1 MPKQDKANTT
11 NVFRDKNSRRGKAAA
26 ADKSET
32 DFQYEMAGKR
42 RVIIRKKSFREKNYP
57 GAKSQSESDHYAF
70 LPCYNKGVKDESSVS
85 YKYLKIK
92 NRYRAGFCSSFRRGT
107 KKQKYKGETMNKIV
121 CPKCGEE
128 FELTDADYL
137 SIVDQVKTEE
147 IAKVVNEKEKS
158 LKIVMQADLEKQ
170 MANKELEIEK
180 LNSKIRENELN
191 RQAAINEA
199 VQKQAEKISALEQT
213 LAIKNAETQSEIE
226 KAVLI
231 KENEISRLKA
241 ERESEKNLMKD
252 RERQMQEQIDFYKDL
267 KARMS
272 TKMVGETLEQHCQ
285 VEFNKI
291 RMAGFK
297 NAYFEKD
304 NDASSG
310 SKGDYIFRDFS
321 DDGQEFVSIMFEM
334 KNECDTT
341 ATKHKNEDFLK
352 ELDKDRREKKCE
364 YAVLVSLLETDS
376 EFYNAGIVDMS
387 YKYPKTYVIR
397 PQFFIPLITLIRNEA
412 MNSLEYKKQLAL
424 IQNQNIDITHFE
436 ENLVDFQ
443 NKFANNYRIASD
455 KFKNAIDEID
465 KTIDH
470 LQKVKDGLLGSERQL
485 RIANDKAQDLSIKKL
500 TKDNPTMKKKF
511 EDLKEE
517 GE

>member
-1 MPKQDKANTT
+1 
-11 NVFRDKNSRRGKAAA
+11 
-26 ADKSET
+26 
-32 DFQYEMAGKR
+32 
-42 RVIIRKKSFREKNYP
+42 
-57 GAKSQSESDHYAF
+57 
-70 LPCYNKGVKDESSVS
+70 
-85 YKYLKIK
+85 
-92 NRYRAGFCSSFRRGT
+92 
-107 KKQKYKGETMNKIV
+107 MNKMV

-147 IAKVVNEKEKS
+147 IAKAVNEKEKS

-199 VQKQAEKISALEQT
+199 VQKQAEKISALEQA

-267 KARMS
+267 KTRMS

-436 ENLVDFQ
+436 ENLADFQ

-511 EDLKEE
+511 EDLKDE

>member
-1 MPKQDKANTT
+1 
-11 NVFRDKNSRRGKAAA
+11 
-26 ADKSET
+26 
-32 DFQYEMAGKR
+32 
-42 RVIIRKKSFREKNYP
+42 
-57 GAKSQSESDHYAF
+57 
-70 LPCYNKGVKDESSVS
+70 
-85 YKYLKIK
+85 
-92 NRYRAGFCSSFRRGT
+92 
-107 KKQKYKGETMNKIV
+107 MNKIV

-147 IAKVVNEKEKS
+147 IAKAVNEKEKS

-191 RQAAINEA
+191 QRNAIDDA
-199 VQKQAEKISALEQT
+199 VKKQNEKISTLERE
-213 LAIKNAETQSEIE
+213 LAVKNAEAQNEID
-226 KAVLI
+226 KAALI
-231 KENEISRLKA
+231 KENEINRLKA
-241 ERESEKNLMKD
+241 EMESEKNLMKD

-267 KARMS
+267 KTRMS

-352 ELDKDRREKKCE
+352 GLDKDRREKKCE
-364 YAVLVSLLETDS
+364 YAVLVSLLEADS

-397 PQFFIPLITLIRNEA
+397 PQFFIPFITLIRNEA

-511 EDLKEE
+511 EDLKDE

>member
-1 MPKQDKANTT
+1 
-11 NVFRDKNSRRGKAAA
+11 
-26 ADKSET
+26 
-32 DFQYEMAGKR
+32 
-42 RVIIRKKSFREKNYP
+42 
-57 GAKSQSESDHYAF
+57 
-70 LPCYNKGVKDESSVS
+70 
-85 YKYLKIK
+85 
-92 NRYRAGFCSSFRRGT
+92 
-107 KKQKYKGETMNKIV
+107 MNKIV

-137 SIVDQVKTEE
+137 SIVDQAKTEE
-147 IAKVVNEKEKS
+147 IAKAVNEKEKS

-191 RQAAINEA
+191 QRNAINEA

-267 KARMS
+267 KTRMS

-334 KNECDTT
+334 KNECDAT

-397 PQFFIPLITLIRNEA
+397 PQFFIPFITLIRNEA

-511 EDLKEE
+511 EDLKDE

>member
-1 MPKQDKANTT
+1 
-11 NVFRDKNSRRGKAAA
+11 
-26 ADKSET
+26 
-32 DFQYEMAGKR
+32 
-42 RVIIRKKSFREKNYP
+42 
-57 GAKSQSESDHYAF
+57 
-70 LPCYNKGVKDESSVS
+70 
-85 YKYLKIK
+85 
-92 NRYRAGFCSSFRRGT
+92 
-107 KKQKYKGETMNKIV
+107 MNKIV

-147 IAKVVNEKEKS
+147 IAKAVNEKEKS

-191 RQAAINEA
+191 QRNAIDDA
-199 VQKQAEKISALEQT
+199 VKKQNEKISTLERE
-213 LAIKNAETQSEIE
+213 LAVKNAEAQNEID
-226 KAVLI
+226 KAALI
-231 KENEISRLKA
+231 KENEINRLKA
-241 ERESEKNLMKD
+241 EMESEKNLMKD

-267 KARMS
+267 KTRMS

-397 PQFFIPLITLIRNEA
+397 PQFFIPFITLIRNEA

-511 EDLKEE
+511 EDLKDE

>member
-1 MPKQDKANTT
+1 
-11 NVFRDKNSRRGKAAA
+11 
-26 ADKSET
+26 
-32 DFQYEMAGKR
+32 
-42 RVIIRKKSFREKNYP
+42 
-57 GAKSQSESDHYAF
+57 
-70 LPCYNKGVKDESSVS
+70 
-85 YKYLKIK
+85 
-92 NRYRAGFCSSFRRGT
+92 
-107 KKQKYKGETMNKIV
+107 MNKIV

-147 IAKVVNEKEKS
+147 IAKAVNEKEKS

-199 VQKQAEKISALEQT
+199 VQKQAEKISALEQA
-213 LAIKNAETQSEIE
+213 LAVKNAEAQNEID
-226 KAVLI
+226 KAALI
-231 KENEISRLKA
+231 KENEINRLKA
-241 ERESEKNLMKD
+241 EMESEKNLMKD

-364 YAVLVSLLETDS
+364 YAVLVSLLEADS

-436 ENLVDFQ
+436 ENLADFQ

-511 EDLKEE
+511 EDLKNEE
-517 GE
+517 E

>member
-1 MPKQDKANTT
+1 
-11 NVFRDKNSRRGKAAA
+11 
-26 ADKSET
+26 
-32 DFQYEMAGKR
+32 
-42 RVIIRKKSFREKNYP
+42 
-57 GAKSQSESDHYAF
+57 
-70 LPCYNKGVKDESSVS
+70 
-85 YKYLKIK
+85 
-92 NRYRAGFCSSFRRGT
+92 
-107 KKQKYKGETMNKIV
+107 MNKII

-147 IAKVVNEKEKS
+147 ITKAVNEKEES
-158 LKIVMQADLEKQ
+158 MKIVMKADIEKQ

-180 LNSKIRENELN
+180 LNSKIREYELN
-191 RQAAINEA
+191 QRNAIDEA
-199 VQKQAEKISALEQT
+199 VQKKNEKISLLELE
-213 LAIKNAETQSEIE
+213 LAVKNAETQNQID

-267 KARMS
+267 KTRMS

-285 VEFNKI
+285 AEFNKI

-376 EFYNAGIVDMS
+376 ELYNAGIVDMS

-436 ENLVDFQ
+436 ENLTDFQ

-485 RIANDKAQDLSIKKL
+485 RIANDKAQDLSI
-500 TKDNPTMKKKF
+500 
-511 EDLKEE
+511 
-517 GE
+517 

>member
-1 MPKQDKANTT
+1 
-11 NVFRDKNSRRGKAAA
+11 
-26 ADKSET
+26 
-32 DFQYEMAGKR
+32 
-42 RVIIRKKSFREKNYP
+42 
-57 GAKSQSESDHYAF
+57 
-70 LPCYNKGVKDESSVS
+70 
-85 YKYLKIK
+85 
-92 NRYRAGFCSSFRRGT
+92 
-107 KKQKYKGETMNKIV
+107 MNKIV

-137 SIVDQVKTEE
+137 SIVEQVKTEE
-147 IAKVVNEKEKS
+147 IAKAVNEKETS

-267 KARMS
+267 KTRMS

-412 MNSLEYKKQLAL
+412 MNSLEYKKQLEL

-436 ENLVDFQ
+436 ENLADFQ

-485 RIANDKAQDLSIKKL
+485 RIANDKAQDLSIKQL

-511 EDLKEE
+511 EDLKDE

>member
-1 MPKQDKANTT
+1 
-11 NVFRDKNSRRGKAAA
+11 
-26 ADKSET
+26 
-32 DFQYEMAGKR
+32 
-42 RVIIRKKSFREKNYP
+42 
-57 GAKSQSESDHYAF
+57 
-70 LPCYNKGVKDESSVS
+70 
-85 YKYLKIK
+85 
-92 NRYRAGFCSSFRRGT
+92 
-107 KKQKYKGETMNKIV
+107 MNKIV

-147 IAKVVNEKEKS
+147 IAKAVNEKEKS

-170 MANKELEIEK
+170 MANKDLEIEK

-191 RQAAINEA
+191 QRNAIDDA
-199 VQKQAEKISALEQT
+199 VKKQNEKISTLERE
-213 LAIKNAETQSEIE
+213 LAVKNAEAQNEID
-226 KAVLI
+226 KAALI
-231 KENEISRLKA
+231 KENEINRLKA
-241 ERESEKNLMKD
+241 EMESEKNLMKD
-252 RERQMQEQIDFYKDL
+252 RERQMQEQIDFYKDM
-267 KARMS
+267 KTRMS
-272 TKMVGETLEQHCQ
+272 TKMVGETIEQHCQ

-436 ENLVDFQ
+436 ENLADFQ

-511 EDLKEE
+511 EDLNVE

>member
-1 MPKQDKANTT
+1 
-11 NVFRDKNSRRGKAAA
+11 
-26 ADKSET
+26 
-32 DFQYEMAGKR
+32 
-42 RVIIRKKSFREKNYP
+42 
-57 GAKSQSESDHYAF
+57 
-70 LPCYNKGVKDESSVS
+70 
-85 YKYLKIK
+85 
-92 NRYRAGFCSSFRRGT
+92 
-107 KKQKYKGETMNKIV
+107 MNKIV

-147 IAKVVNEKEKS
+147 IAKAVNEKEKS

-191 RQAAINEA
+191 RQVAINEA
-199 VQKQAEKISALEQT
+199 VQKQAEKISALEQA
-213 LAIKNAETQSEIE
+213 LAVKNAEAQNEID
-226 KAVLI
+226 KAALI
-231 KENEISRLKA
+231 KENEINRLKA
-241 ERESEKNLMKD
+241 EMESEKNLMKD

-364 YAVLVSLLETDS
+364 YAVLVSLLEADS

-436 ENLVDFQ
+436 ENLADFQ

-511 EDLKEE
+511 EDLKNEE
-517 GE
+517 E

>member
-1 MPKQDKANTT
+1 
-11 NVFRDKNSRRGKAAA
+11 
-26 ADKSET
+26 
-32 DFQYEMAGKR
+32 
-42 RVIIRKKSFREKNYP
+42 
-57 GAKSQSESDHYAF
+57 
-70 LPCYNKGVKDESSVS
+70 
-85 YKYLKIK
+85 
-92 NRYRAGFCSSFRRGT
+92 
-107 KKQKYKGETMNKIV
+107 MNKIV

-147 IAKVVNEKEKS
+147 IAKAVNEKEKS

-191 RQAAINEA
+191 QRNAINEA

-241 ERESEKNLMKD
+241 EMESEKNLMKD

-267 KARMS
+267 KTRMS

-436 ENLVDFQ
+436 ENLADFQ

-511 EDLKEE
+511 EDLKDE

>member
-1 MPKQDKANTT
+1 
-11 NVFRDKNSRRGKAAA
+11 
-26 ADKSET
+26 
-32 DFQYEMAGKR
+32 
-42 RVIIRKKSFREKNYP
+42 
-57 GAKSQSESDHYAF
+57 
-70 LPCYNKGVKDESSVS
+70 
-85 YKYLKIK
+85 
-92 NRYRAGFCSSFRRGT
+92 
-107 KKQKYKGETMNKIV
+107 MNKIV
-121 CPKCGEE
+121 CSKCGEE

-147 IAKVVNEKEKS
+147 ITKAVNEKEES
-158 LKIVMQADLEKQ
+158 MKIVMKADIEKQ

-180 LNSKIRENELN
+180 LNSKIREYELN
-191 RQAAINEA
+191 QRNAIDEA
-199 VQKQAEKISALEQT
+199 VQKKNEKISLLELE
-213 LAIKNAETQSEIE
+213 LAVKNAETQNQID

-267 KARMS
+267 KTRMS

-285 VEFNKI
+285 AEFNKI

-436 ENLVDFQ
+436 ENLADFQ

-500 TKDNPTMKKKF
+500 TKDNPTMRQKF
-511 EDLKEE
+511 EDLKNK

>member
-1 MPKQDKANTT
+1 
-11 NVFRDKNSRRGKAAA
+11 
-26 ADKSET
+26 
-32 DFQYEMAGKR
+32 
-42 RVIIRKKSFREKNYP
+42 
-57 GAKSQSESDHYAF
+57 
-70 LPCYNKGVKDESSVS
+70 
-85 YKYLKIK
+85 
-92 NRYRAGFCSSFRRGT
+92 
-107 KKQKYKGETMNKIV
+107 MNKIV

-147 IAKVVNEKEKS
+147 IAKAVNEKEKS

-199 VQKQAEKISALEQT
+199 VQKQAEKISALEQA

-267 KARMS
+267 KTRMS

-412 MNSLEYKKQLAL
+412 MNSLEYKKQLEL

-436 ENLVDFQ
+436 ENLADFQ

-485 RIANDKAQDLSIKKL
+485 RIANDKAQDLSIKNSPKITRL
-500 TKDNPTMKKKF
+500 
-511 EDLKEE
+511 
-517 GE
+517 

>member
-1 MPKQDKANTT
+1 
-11 NVFRDKNSRRGKAAA
+11 
-26 ADKSET
+26 
-32 DFQYEMAGKR
+32 
-42 RVIIRKKSFREKNYP
+42 
-57 GAKSQSESDHYAF
+57 
-70 LPCYNKGVKDESSVS
+70 
-85 YKYLKIK
+85 
-92 NRYRAGFCSSFRRGT
+92 
-107 KKQKYKGETMNKIV
+107 MNKIV

-147 IAKVVNEKEKS
+147 IAKAVNEKEKS
-158 LKIVMQADLEKQ
+158 MKIVMQADLEKQ

-191 RQAAINEA
+191 RQVAINEA
-199 VQKQAEKISALEQT
+199 VQKQAEKISALEQA
-213 LAIKNAETQSEIE
+213 LAVKNAAAQNEID
-226 KAVLI
+226 KAALI
-231 KENEISRLKA
+231 KENEINRLKA
-241 ERESEKNLMKD
+241 EMESEKNLMKD

-310 SKGDYIFRDFS
+310 SKGDHIFRDFS

-364 YAVLVSLLETDS
+364 YAVLVSLLEADS

-436 ENLVDFQ
+436 ENLADFQ

-511 EDLKEE
+511 EDLKNEE
-517 GE
+517 E

>member
-1 MPKQDKANTT
+1 
-11 NVFRDKNSRRGKAAA
+11 
-26 ADKSET
+26 
-32 DFQYEMAGKR
+32 
-42 RVIIRKKSFREKNYP
+42 
-57 GAKSQSESDHYAF
+57 
-70 LPCYNKGVKDESSVS
+70 
-85 YKYLKIK
+85 
-92 NRYRAGFCSSFRRGT
+92 
-107 KKQKYKGETMNKIV
+107 MNKIV

-147 IAKVVNEKEKS
+147 IAKAVNEKEKS

-199 VQKQAEKISALEQT
+199 VQKQAEKISALEQS

-267 KARMS
+267 KTRMS

-412 MNSLEYKKQLAL
+412 MNSLEYKQQLAL

-436 ENLVDFQ
+436 ENLADFQ

-511 EDLKEE
+511 EDLKDE

>member
-1 MPKQDKANTT
+1 
-11 NVFRDKNSRRGKAAA
+11 
-26 ADKSET
+26 
-32 DFQYEMAGKR
+32 
-42 RVIIRKKSFREKNYP
+42 
-57 GAKSQSESDHYAF
+57 
-70 LPCYNKGVKDESSVS
+70 
-85 YKYLKIK
+85 
-92 NRYRAGFCSSFRRGT
+92 
-107 KKQKYKGETMNKIV
+107 MNKIV

-137 SIVDQVKTEE
+137 SIVEQVKTEE
-147 IAKVVNEKEKS
+147 IAKAVNEKEKS

-267 KARMS
+267 KTRMS

-334 KNECDTT
+334 KNECDKT

-387 YKYPKTYVIR
+387 YKYPKTCVIR

-412 MNSLEYKKQLAL
+412 MNSLEYKQQLAL

-436 ENLVDFQ
+436 ENLADFQ

-511 EDLKEE
+511 EDLKVE

>member
-1 MPKQDKANTT
+1 
-11 NVFRDKNSRRGKAAA
+11 
-26 ADKSET
+26 
-32 DFQYEMAGKR
+32 
-42 RVIIRKKSFREKNYP
+42 
-57 GAKSQSESDHYAF
+57 
-70 LPCYNKGVKDESSVS
+70 
-85 YKYLKIK
+85 
-92 NRYRAGFCSSFRRGT
+92 
-107 KKQKYKGETMNKIV
+107 MNKIV

-147 IAKVVNEKEKS
+147 IAKAVNEKEKS

-199 VQKQAEKISALEQT
+199 VQKQAEKISALEQA

-267 KARMS
+267 KTRMS

-341 ATKHKNEDFLK
+341 ATKHKNEDFLR

-436 ENLVDFQ
+436 ENLADFQ

-511 EDLKEE
+511 EDLKDEE
-517 GE
+517 E

>member
-1 MPKQDKANTT
+1 
-11 NVFRDKNSRRGKAAA
+11 
-26 ADKSET
+26 
-32 DFQYEMAGKR
+32 
-42 RVIIRKKSFREKNYP
+42 
-57 GAKSQSESDHYAF
+57 
-70 LPCYNKGVKDESSVS
+70 
-85 YKYLKIK
+85 
-92 NRYRAGFCSSFRRGT
+92 
-107 KKQKYKGETMNKIV
+107 MNKIV

-147 IAKVVNEKEKS
+147 IAKAVNEKETS

-191 RQAAINEA
+191 RQAAINKA

-267 KARMS
+267 KTRMS

-285 VEFNKI
+285 AEFNKI

-436 ENLVDFQ
+436 ENLADFQ

-500 TKDNPTMKKKF
+500 TKDNPTMRQKF
-511 EDLKEE
+511 EDLKNK

>member
-1 MPKQDKANTT
+1 
-11 NVFRDKNSRRGKAAA
+11 
-26 ADKSET
+26 
-32 DFQYEMAGKR
+32 
-42 RVIIRKKSFREKNYP
+42 
-57 GAKSQSESDHYAF
+57 
-70 LPCYNKGVKDESSVS
+70 
-85 YKYLKIK
+85 
-92 NRYRAGFCSSFRRGT
+92 
-107 KKQKYKGETMNKIV
+107 MNKIV

-147 IAKVVNEKEKS
+147 IAKAVNEKEKS

-267 KARMS
+267 KTRMS

-341 ATKHKNEDFLK
+341 ATKHKNEDFLR

-364 YAVLVSLLETDS
+364 YAVLVSLLEADS

-436 ENLVDFQ
+436 ENLADFQ

-511 EDLKEE
+511 EDLKDE

>member
-1 MPKQDKANTT
+1 
-11 NVFRDKNSRRGKAAA
+11 
-26 ADKSET
+26 
-32 DFQYEMAGKR
+32 
-42 RVIIRKKSFREKNYP
+42 
-57 GAKSQSESDHYAF
+57 
-70 LPCYNKGVKDESSVS
+70 
-85 YKYLKIK
+85 
-92 NRYRAGFCSSFRRGT
+92 
-107 KKQKYKGETMNKIV
+107 MNKII

-147 IAKVVNEKEKS
+147 ITKAVNEKEES
-158 LKIVMQADLEKQ
+158 MKIVMKADIEKQ

-180 LNSKIRENELN
+180 LNSKIREYELN
-191 RQAAINEA
+191 QRNAIDEA
-199 VQKQAEKISALEQT
+199 VQKKNEKISLLELE
-213 LAIKNAETQSEIE
+213 LAVKNAETQNQID

-267 KARMS
+267 KTRMS

-285 VEFNKI
+285 AEFNKI

-376 EFYNAGIVDMS
+376 EFYNASIVDMS

-436 ENLVDFQ
+436 ENLADFQ

-500 TKDNPTMKKKF
+500 TKDNPTMRQKF
-511 EDLKEE
+511 EDLKNK

>member
-1 MPKQDKANTT
+1 
-11 NVFRDKNSRRGKAAA
+11 
-26 ADKSET
+26 
-32 DFQYEMAGKR
+32 
-42 RVIIRKKSFREKNYP
+42 
-57 GAKSQSESDHYAF
+57 
-70 LPCYNKGVKDESSVS
+70 
-85 YKYLKIK
+85 
-92 NRYRAGFCSSFRRGT
+92 
-107 KKQKYKGETMNKIV
+107 MNKIV

-147 IAKVVNEKEKS
+147 IAKAVDEKEKS
-158 LKIVMQADLEKQ
+158 LKIVMKADLEKQ

-180 LNSKIRENELN
+180 LNYKIREYELN
-191 RQAAINEA
+191 QRNAIDDA
-199 VQKQAEKISALEQT
+199 VKKQNEKISTLERE
-213 LAIKNAETQSEIE
+213 LAVKNAEVQNEID
-226 KAVLI
+226 KAALI
-231 KENEISRLKA
+231 KENEINRLKA
-241 ERESEKNLMKD
+241 EMESEKNLMKD

-267 KARMS
+267 KTRMS

-297 NAYFEKD
+297 KAYFEKD

-352 ELDKDRREKKCE
+352 ELDKDRREKNCE

-387 YKYPKTYVIR
+387 YKYPKMYVIR

-412 MNSLEYKKQLAL
+412 MNSLEYKRQLAV

-511 EDLKEE
+511 EDIKGE

>member
-1 MPKQDKANTT
+1 
-11 NVFRDKNSRRGKAAA
+11 
-26 ADKSET
+26 
-32 DFQYEMAGKR
+32 
-42 RVIIRKKSFREKNYP
+42 
-57 GAKSQSESDHYAF
+57 
-70 LPCYNKGVKDESSVS
+70 
-85 YKYLKIK
+85 
-92 NRYRAGFCSSFRRGT
+92 
-107 KKQKYKGETMNKIV
+107 MNKIV

-147 IAKVVNEKEKS
+147 IAKAVNEKEKS

-199 VQKQAEKISALEQT
+199 VQKQAEKISALEQI

-267 KARMS
+267 KTRMS

>member
-1 MPKQDKANTT
+1 
-11 NVFRDKNSRRGKAAA
+11 
-26 ADKSET
+26 
-32 DFQYEMAGKR
+32 
-42 RVIIRKKSFREKNYP
+42 
-57 GAKSQSESDHYAF
+57 
-70 LPCYNKGVKDESSVS
+70 
-85 YKYLKIK
+85 
-92 NRYRAGFCSSFRRGT
+92 
-107 KKQKYKGETMNKIV
+107 MNKIV

-147 IAKVVNEKEKS
+147 IAKAVNEKEKS

-191 RQAAINEA
+191 QRNAIDDA
-199 VQKQAEKISALEQT
+199 VKKQNEKISTLERE
-213 LAIKNAETQSEIE
+213 LAVKNAEAQNEID
-226 KAVLI
+226 KAALI
-231 KENEISRLKA
+231 KENEINRLKA
-241 ERESEKNLMKD
+241 EMESEKNLMKD

-267 KARMS
+267 KTRMS

-511 EDLKEE
+511 EDLKDE

>member
-1 MPKQDKANTT
+1 
-11 NVFRDKNSRRGKAAA
+11 
-26 ADKSET
+26 
-32 DFQYEMAGKR
+32 
-42 RVIIRKKSFREKNYP
+42 
-57 GAKSQSESDHYAF
+57 
-70 LPCYNKGVKDESSVS
+70 
-85 YKYLKIK
+85 
-92 NRYRAGFCSSFRRGT
+92 
-107 KKQKYKGETMNKIV
+107 MNKIV

-147 IAKVVNEKEKS
+147 IAKAVNEKEKS

-199 VQKQAEKISALEQT
+199 VQKQAEKISALEQA

-267 KARMS
+267 KTRMS

-321 DDGQEFVSIMFEM
+321 DDGHEFVSIMFEM

-436 ENLVDFQ
+436 ENLADFQ

-511 EDLKEE
+511 EDLKVE

>member
-1 MPKQDKANTT
+1 
-11 NVFRDKNSRRGKAAA
+11 
-26 ADKSET
+26 
-32 DFQYEMAGKR
+32 
-42 RVIIRKKSFREKNYP
+42 
-57 GAKSQSESDHYAF
+57 
-70 LPCYNKGVKDESSVS
+70 
-85 YKYLKIK
+85 
-92 NRYRAGFCSSFRRGT
+92 
-107 KKQKYKGETMNKIV
+107 MNKIV

-147 IAKVVNEKEKS
+147 IAKAVNEKEKS

-267 KARMS
+267 KTRMS

-511 EDLKEE
+511 EDLKNEE
-517 GE
+517 E

>member
-1 MPKQDKANTT
+1 
-11 NVFRDKNSRRGKAAA
+11 
-26 ADKSET
+26 
-32 DFQYEMAGKR
+32 
-42 RVIIRKKSFREKNYP
+42 
-57 GAKSQSESDHYAF
+57 
-70 LPCYNKGVKDESSVS
+70 
-85 YKYLKIK
+85 
-92 NRYRAGFCSSFRRGT
+92 
-107 KKQKYKGETMNKIV
+107 MNKIV

-147 IAKVVNEKEKS
+147 IAKAVNEKEKS

-267 KARMS
+267 KTRMS

-364 YAVLVSLLETDS
+364 YAVLVSLLEADS

-412 MNSLEYKKQLAL
+412 MNSLEYKQQLAL

-436 ENLVDFQ
+436 ENLADFQ

-511 EDLKEE
+511 EDLKVE

>member
-1 MPKQDKANTT
+1 
-11 NVFRDKNSRRGKAAA
+11 
-26 ADKSET
+26 
-32 DFQYEMAGKR
+32 
-42 RVIIRKKSFREKNYP
+42 
-57 GAKSQSESDHYAF
+57 
-70 LPCYNKGVKDESSVS
+70 
-85 YKYLKIK
+85 
-92 NRYRAGFCSSFRRGT
+92 
-107 KKQKYKGETMNKIV
+107 MNKIV

-147 IAKVVNEKEKS
+147 IAKAVNEKEKS

-267 KARMS
+267 KTRMS

-511 EDLKEE
+511 EDLKVE

>member
-1 MPKQDKANTT
+1 
-11 NVFRDKNSRRGKAAA
+11 
-26 ADKSET
+26 
-32 DFQYEMAGKR
+32 
-42 RVIIRKKSFREKNYP
+42 
-57 GAKSQSESDHYAF
+57 
-70 LPCYNKGVKDESSVS
+70 
-85 YKYLKIK
+85 
-92 NRYRAGFCSSFRRGT
+92 
-107 KKQKYKGETMNKIV
+107 MNKIV

-147 IAKVVNEKEKS
+147 IAKAVNEKEKS

-191 RQAAINEA
+191 QRNAIDDA
-199 VQKQAEKISALEQT
+199 VKKQNEKISTLERE
-213 LAIKNAETQSEIE
+213 LAVKNAEAQNEID
-226 KAVLI
+226 KAALI
-231 KENEISRLKA
+231 KENEINRLKA
-241 ERESEKNLMKD
+241 EMESEKNLMKD

-267 KARMS
+267 KTRMS

-364 YAVLVSLLETDS
+364 YAVLVSLLEADS

-511 EDLKEE
+511 EDLKDEE
-517 GE
+517 E

>member
-1 MPKQDKANTT
+1 
-11 NVFRDKNSRRGKAAA
+11 
-26 ADKSET
+26 
-32 DFQYEMAGKR
+32 
-42 RVIIRKKSFREKNYP
+42 
-57 GAKSQSESDHYAF
+57 
-70 LPCYNKGVKDESSVS
+70 
-85 YKYLKIK
+85 
-92 NRYRAGFCSSFRRGT
+92 
-107 KKQKYKGETMNKIV
+107 MNKIV

-147 IAKVVNEKEKS
+147 IAKAVNEKEKS

-199 VQKQAEKISALEQT
+199 VQKQTEKISMLERE
-213 LAIKNAETQSEIE
+213 LAVKNAEAQNEID
-226 KAVLI
+226 KAALI
-231 KENEISRLKA
+231 KENEINRLKA
-241 ERESEKNLMKD
+241 EMESEKNLMKD

-267 KARMS
+267 KTRMS

-412 MNSLEYKKQLAL
+412 MNSLEYKQQLAL

-436 ENLVDFQ
+436 ENLADFQ

-511 EDLKEE
+511 EDLKDE

>member
-1 MPKQDKANTT
+1 
-11 NVFRDKNSRRGKAAA
+11 
-26 ADKSET
+26 
-32 DFQYEMAGKR
+32 
-42 RVIIRKKSFREKNYP
+42 
-57 GAKSQSESDHYAF
+57 
-70 LPCYNKGVKDESSVS
+70 
-85 YKYLKIK
+85 
-92 NRYRAGFCSSFRRGT
+92 
-107 KKQKYKGETMNKIV
+107 MNKIV

-147 IAKVVNEKEKS
+147 IAKAVNEKETS

-267 KARMS
+267 KTRMS

-364 YAVLVSLLETDS
+364 YAVLVSLLEADS

-511 EDLKEE
+511 EDFKDE

>member
-1 MPKQDKANTT
+1 
-11 NVFRDKNSRRGKAAA
+11 
-26 ADKSET
+26 
-32 DFQYEMAGKR
+32 
-42 RVIIRKKSFREKNYP
+42 
-57 GAKSQSESDHYAF
+57 
-70 LPCYNKGVKDESSVS
+70 
-85 YKYLKIK
+85 
-92 NRYRAGFCSSFRRGT
+92 
-107 KKQKYKGETMNKIV
+107 MNKIV
-121 CPKCGEE
+121 CSKCGEE

-147 IAKVVNEKEKS
+147 IAKAVNEKEKS

-170 MANKELEIEK
+170 MANKDLEIEK
-180 LNSKIRENELN
+180 LNSKIREKELN
-191 RQAAINEA
+191 QRNAIDDA
-199 VQKQAEKISALEQT
+199 VKKQNEKISTLERE
-213 LAIKNAETQSEIE
+213 LAVKNAEAQNEID
-226 KAVLI
+226 KAALI
-231 KENEISRLKA
+231 KENEINRLKA
-241 ERESEKNLMKD
+241 EMESEKNLMKD

-267 KARMS
+267 KTRMS

-511 EDLKEE
+511 EDLKNEE
-517 GE
+517 E

>member
-1 MPKQDKANTT
+1 
-11 NVFRDKNSRRGKAAA
+11 
-26 ADKSET
+26 
-32 DFQYEMAGKR
+32 
-42 RVIIRKKSFREKNYP
+42 
-57 GAKSQSESDHYAF
+57 
-70 LPCYNKGVKDESSVS
+70 
-85 YKYLKIK
+85 
-92 NRYRAGFCSSFRRGT
+92 
-107 KKQKYKGETMNKIV
+107 MNKIV

-147 IAKVVNEKEKS
+147 IAKAVNEKEKS

-199 VQKQAEKISALEQT
+199 VQKQTEKISALEQT

-241 ERESEKNLMKD
+241 EMESEKNLMKD

-267 KARMS
+267 KTRMS

-285 VEFNKI
+285 VEFNRI

-412 MNSLEYKKQLAL
+412 MNSLEYKQQLAL

-436 ENLVDFQ
+436 ENLADFQ

-511 EDLKEE
+511 EDLKDE

>member
-1 MPKQDKANTT
+1 
-11 NVFRDKNSRRGKAAA
+11 
-26 ADKSET
+26 
-32 DFQYEMAGKR
+32 
-42 RVIIRKKSFREKNYP
+42 
-57 GAKSQSESDHYAF
+57 
-70 LPCYNKGVKDESSVS
+70 
-85 YKYLKIK
+85 
-92 NRYRAGFCSSFRRGT
+92 
-107 KKQKYKGETMNKIV
+107 MNKII

-147 IAKVVNEKEKS
+147 ITKAVNEKEES
-158 LKIVMQADLEKQ
+158 MKIVMKADIEKQ

-180 LNSKIRENELN
+180 LNSKIREYELN
-191 RQAAINEA
+191 QRNAIDEA
-199 VQKQAEKISALEQT
+199 VQKKNEKISLLELE
-213 LAIKNAETQSEIE
+213 LAVKNAETQNQID

-267 KARMS
+267 KTRMS

-285 VEFNKI
+285 AEFNKI

-436 ENLVDFQ
+436 ENLADFQ

-470 LQKVKDGLLGSERQL
+470 LQKVKDRLLGSERQL

-500 TKDNPTMKKKF
+500 TKDNPTMRQKF
-511 EDLKEE
+511 EDLKNK

>member
-1 MPKQDKANTT
+1 
-11 NVFRDKNSRRGKAAA
+11 
-26 ADKSET
+26 
-32 DFQYEMAGKR
+32 
-42 RVIIRKKSFREKNYP
+42 
-57 GAKSQSESDHYAF
+57 
-70 LPCYNKGVKDESSVS
+70 
-85 YKYLKIK
+85 
-92 NRYRAGFCSSFRRGT
+92 
-107 KKQKYKGETMNKIV
+107 MNKIV

-147 IAKVVNEKEKS
+147 IAKAVNEKEKS

-199 VQKQAEKISALEQT
+199 VQKQAEKISALEQA

-267 KARMS
+267 KTRMS

-341 ATKHKNEDFLK
+341 ATKHKNEDFLR

-436 ENLVDFQ
+436 ENLADFQ

-511 EDLKEE
+511 EDLKDE

>member
-1 MPKQDKANTT
+1 
-11 NVFRDKNSRRGKAAA
+11 
-26 ADKSET
+26 
-32 DFQYEMAGKR
+32 
-42 RVIIRKKSFREKNYP
+42 
-57 GAKSQSESDHYAF
+57 
-70 LPCYNKGVKDESSVS
+70 
-85 YKYLKIK
+85 
-92 NRYRAGFCSSFRRGT
+92 
-107 KKQKYKGETMNKIV
+107 MNKIV

-137 SIVDQVKTEE
+137 SIVEQVKTEE
-147 IAKVVNEKEKS
+147 IAKAVNEKEKS

-267 KARMS
+267 KTRMS

-297 NAYFEKD
+297 KAYFEKD
-304 NDASSG
+304 NDATSG

-412 MNSLEYKKQLAL
+412 MNSLEYKKQLEL

-436 ENLVDFQ
+436 ENLADFQ

-511 EDLKEE
+511 EDLKDE